1 LVAFP
6 RHATRSPHA
15 ATVGPSVVDRR
26 EQRAG
31 VTALDS
37 VEEVRRRRTAAD
49 KLDVHVQA
57 ADTDIPQQASVA
69 VHVIESAVA
78 LELDPPT
85 RRREVLELTE
95 RLPCIAFPLAE
106 LRRVDLH
113 EPNSRAA
120 RELERVA
127 VADARDRNGPILD
140 LGL

>member
-1 LVAFP
+1 M
-6 RHATRSPHA
+6 
-15 ATVGPSVVDRR
+15 
-26 EQRAG
+26 
-31 VTALDS
+31 TALDS
-37 VEEVRRRRTAAD
+37 VEEVRRGGAAPYE
-49 KLDVHVQA
+49 LDIEVQA
-57 ADTDIPQQASVA
+57 ADTDVPQQASVA
-69 VHVIESAVA
+69 VHVIEPAVS

-127 VADARDRNGPILD
+127 VADSRDRNGPILD

>member
-1 LVAFP
+1 M
-6 RHATRSPHA
+6 
-15 ATVGPSVVDRR
+15 
-26 EQRAG
+26 
-31 VTALDS
+31 TALDS

-49 KLDVHVQA
+49 KLDIEVQA
-57 ADTDIPQQASVA
+57 ADTDVPQQASVA
-69 VHVIESAVA
+69 VHVIEPAVS

-113 EPNSRAA
+113 EPNSGAA